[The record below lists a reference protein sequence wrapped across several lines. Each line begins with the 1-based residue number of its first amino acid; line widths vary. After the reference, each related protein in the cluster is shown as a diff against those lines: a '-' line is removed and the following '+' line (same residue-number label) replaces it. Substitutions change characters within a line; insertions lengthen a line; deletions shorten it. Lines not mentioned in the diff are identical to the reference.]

1 MYFLYAFI
9 FVLSC
14 VLVRLV
20 LVLASSV
27 MAKRLTNY
35 AGPIWVER
43 CVCFLAMSNTRTSRI
58 VDSRINEVIDQD
70 GFESSRPYMAH
81 FAGEDVWISNW
92 PYGYGSIGYEKELP
106 SMRTRIRL
114 RRYLMGKGVVHG

>member
-1 MYFLYAFI
+1 MYFLYAVI

-14 VLVRLV
+14 VVVYLFLV
-20 LVLASSV
+20 LVSSGIAERLA
-27 MAKRLTNY
+27 NY
-35 AGPIWVER
+35 TGPVWVER
-43 CVCFLAMSNTRTSRI
+43 CVCFLAMSNTKTSRI

-70 GFESSRPYMAH
+70 CFASSGSCMAL
-81 FAGEDVWISNW
+81 FAGENVWIANW
-92 PYGYGSIGYEKELP
+92 PYAYGAIGYEKELP